1 MVFCTAGPLS
11 SAFQPSK
18 HPPPALWPSTALF
31 LLGFDTVSLTPG
43 FQCSNTPFFCI
54 CALQAP
60 VLLLFALAS
69 TLPSQFWLSKHPSF
83 NITTQKASSLLDCNP
98 AIFLPS
104 VFLAQKELFF
114 MGFWPASPPSGFWP
128 IKSPS
133 ICVSHQQA
141 AFLFCYGPA
150 IPFPSAFQPS
160 KPSSLWVWPSKVPF
174 WDPFSG
180 VSVQKISPL

>member
-69 TLPSQFWLSKHPSF
+69 TLPSQFWLNKHPSF
-83 NITTQKASSLLDCNP
+83 SILAQQAPFLQHYNP
-98 AIFLPS
+98 ESQQPFGLQSCYLPS
-104 VFLAQKELFF
+104 FCFFGTERTLLYGFLA
-114 MGFWPASPPSGFWP
+114 
-128 IKSPS
+128 
-133 ICVSHQQA
+133 
-141 AFLFCYGPA
+141 
-150 IPFPSAFQPS
+150 S
-160 KPSSLWVWPSKVPF
+160 KPSFWLLAHQVPFLLCFSPASRLPFLLWPSNPL
-174 WDPFSG
+174 SIC
-180 VSVQKISPL
+180 ISAQQALFLMGLA